1 MLFLELP
8 LVLVQDVL
16 EQVAVS
22 SGTDAKIYMTLRLR
36 EVNRKHSISLIK
48 WMTNKNRR
56 IGFFEREVTKFYVR
70 NCFHWARHL
79 CHGEIVDKIP
89 RPF

>member
-22 SGTDAKIYMTLRLR
+22 SGTDAKISPTLRLR

-48 WMTNKNRR
+48 WMINKNSR
-56 IGFFEREVTKFYVR
+56 IGFFECEVTKFYAKS
-70 NCFHWARHL
+70 C
-79 CHGEIVDKIP
+79 IY
-89 RPF
+89 